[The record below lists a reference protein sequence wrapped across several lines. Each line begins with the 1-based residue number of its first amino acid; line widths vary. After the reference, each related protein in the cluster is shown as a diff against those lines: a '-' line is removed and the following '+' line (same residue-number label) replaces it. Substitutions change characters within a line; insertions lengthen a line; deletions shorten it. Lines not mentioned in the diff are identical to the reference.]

1 MIAYVEGRLAEVSAN
16 AVVVVAGNGVGYEIF
31 VPGRT
36 LSRLPDKGAR
46 MALYTH
52 LAVRE
57 DAVELFGFE
66 TWDERR
72 TFQTLIS
79 LSKIGAR
86 TALAVLSVYRPEG
99 LRQLVAEGD
108 PAPLTRVPG
117 IGKKTAQHVF
127 LELKDKLKID
137 DARGASGP
145 APGVPAGVFRDALEG
160 LAGLGY
166 AEDEV
171 GPVLR
176 TVLHD
181 EPDLD
186 VSGALRAALKALAGG
201 RR

>member
-16 AVVVVAGNGVGYEIF
+16 AVVVVTESGVGYEIF
-31 VPGRT
+31 VPGHT
-36 LSRLPDKGAR
+36 LSRLPDKGGR

-52 LAVRE
+52 LVVRE
-57 DAVELFGFE
+57 DAQELFGFE

-79 LSKIGAR
+79 LSKVGAR
-86 TALAVLSVYRPEG
+86 TALAMLSIYRPDG
-99 LRQLVAEGD
+99 LRQMVLDGD
-108 PAPLTRVPG
+108 PASLTRVPG

-137 DARGASGP
+137 DVPSAP
-145 APGVPAGVFRDALEG
+145 APGVPGSVFRDALEG

-166 AEDEV
+166 SEDEAA
-171 GPVLR
+171 PVLR

-186 VSGALRAALKALAGG
+186 VSGALRATLKALARG
-201 RR
+201 R